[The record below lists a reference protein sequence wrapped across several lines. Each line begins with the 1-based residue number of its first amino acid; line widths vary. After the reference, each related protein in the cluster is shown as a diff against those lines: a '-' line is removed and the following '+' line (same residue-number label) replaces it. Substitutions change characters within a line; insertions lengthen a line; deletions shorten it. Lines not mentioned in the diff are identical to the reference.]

1 MRYDVS
7 MKITYLYERMATLG
21 RHCVYLLP
29 QTEPGEQT
37 VLSRVL
43 TVTPQPV
50 EMSERLDFFGNP
62 VTDIAFDGSAS
73 EIRFQIRARVDRPQ
87 PGGTLDIS
95 PPIGALRA
103 ELAEYR
109 NLGPR
114 SPHHFTAPSRRVP
127 FEHDVTEY
135 ARSATRDCRTV
146 RQAVEAVGRA
156 LNADMTFDAKATT
169 VDTPLGA
176 AFVARHGV
184 CQDFSHIMISA
195 LRSIGIP
202 AGYVSGFLRTNPPP
216 GRPRLE
222 GADAMHAWVMAWCGV
237 EMGWVEYDPT
247 NAIYGGPDHIVIARG
262 RDYSDVSP
270 VTGVTRLVG
279 KHRTKQEVDVVPLD
293 GPAAP

>member
-7 MKITYLYERMATLG
+7 MKITYLYERMANLG

-62 VTDIAFDGSAS
+62 VTDIAFEGSAR
-73 EIRFQIRARVDRPQ
+73 EIQFRIRARVDRPQ
-87 PGGTLDIS
+87 PGETLDIS
-95 PPIGALRA
+95 PPLALLRA
-103 ELAEYR
+103 ELSDYR
-109 NLGPR
+109 DLGPR
-114 SPHHFTAPSRRVP
+114 SPHHFTGPSRRVP
-127 FEHDVTEY
+127 FEPEVTDY
-135 ARSATRDCRTV
+135 ALTVTRDTQTV
-146 RQAVEAVGRA
+146 RQAVVA
-156 LNADMTFDAKATT
+156 LGKALHSDMKFDSKATT
-169 VDTPLGA
+169 VDTPLGTAFA
-176 AFVARHGV
+176 ARRGV

-202 AGYVSGFLRTNPPP
+202 AGYVSGFLRTYPPP
-216 GRPRLE
+216 GKPRLE

-237 EMGWVEYDPT
+237 EAGWIEYDPT
-247 NAIYGGPDHIVIARG
+247 NAIFGGSDHIVIARG

-279 KHRTKQEVDVVPLD
+279 KHRTKQAVDVVPLD
-293 GPAAP
+293 QIPG